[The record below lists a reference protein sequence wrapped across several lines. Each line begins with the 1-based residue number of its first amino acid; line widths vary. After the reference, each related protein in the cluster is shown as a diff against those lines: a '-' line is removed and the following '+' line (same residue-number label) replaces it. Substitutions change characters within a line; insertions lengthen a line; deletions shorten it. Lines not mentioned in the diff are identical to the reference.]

1 MSHVLWNQTARGFT
15 LEEADLFA
23 RHWLILLIGGQFPL
37 VPSILAGSD
46 KAPGV
51 FAQGSKDEI
60 KACVSPRGSAQPAAR
75 LSKSIW
81 ATRLP
86 PHSGINTALLAVVK
100 AVNMWTVSTQQAST
114 LFPWK
119 KEQNF
124 MSHPASPINL
134 LLYTHFIFKEQS
146 RFIYVT
152 NSARTRFIHSLFQRS
167 ERTQPSYGYSLVCM
181 YIRYVLKPF
190 VVFILFYISRG
201 EMGKSEG

>member
-1 MSHVLWNQTARGFT
+1 MSHVSRNQTSRGFT
-15 LEEADLFA
+15 LEEAHLFA
-23 RHWLILLIGGQFPL
+23 RHWLILWIGGQFPL

-86 PHSGINTALLAVVK
+86 PQLPHSGINTALLAVVK
-100 AVNMWTVSTQQAST
+100 TVNMWTVSTQQAST

-124 MSHPASPINL
+124 MRVIELHL
-134 LLYTHFIFKEQS
+134 LTSYYILISFLK
-146 RFIYVT
+146 
-152 NSARTRFIHSLFQRS
+152 NKKLDLF
-167 ERTQPSYGYSLVCM
+167 M
-181 YIRYVLKPF
+181 
-190 VVFILFYISRG
+190 
-201 EMGKSEG
+201 